1 MLRLALAVREMLVFF
16 VLELI
21 ATLYVTLF
29 SSFFMIIH
37 LVVIILSNLAG
48 FAWLVDIKYVFEK
61 TNGLNSWVSDSI
73 RSFSLFAEEMVI
85 FFELEL
91 IVTLYVTLFSSF

>member
-1 MLRLALAVREMLVFF
+1 MS
-16 VLELI
+16 
-21 ATLYVTLF
+21 LYSVV
-29 SSFFMIIH
+29 FMIIH
-37 LVVIILSNLAG
+37 LVAIILSNLAG
-48 FAWLVDIKYVFEK
+48 FARLVDIKYVFEK

-73 RSFSLFAEEMVI
+73 RSFSLFAEEIVI

>member
-1 MLRLALAVREMLVFF
+1 MMIDLVAF
-16 VLELI
+16 
-21 ATLYVTLF
+21 
-29 SSFFMIIH
+29 
-37 LVVIILSNLAG
+37 ILLNLAG

-61 TNGLNSWVSDSI
+61 TNGLSSWVSGSI
-73 RSFSLFAEEMVI
+73 RTFSLFAEEMVI

>member
-1 MLRLALAVREMLVFF
+1 MM
-16 VLELI
+16 
-21 ATLYVTLF
+21 
-29 SSFFMIIH
+29 IH
-37 LVVIILSNLAG
+37 LVAIILLNLAG
-48 FAWLVDIKYVFEK
+48 FARLVDIKYVFEK

-91 IVTLYVTLFSSF
+91 IVTLYVTLFSSFR